1 MTDFLISFFVPAVML
16 FATGMLGVMFKRN
29 MITVFMSVE
38 LMLVAAMLVFTAFAS
53 ATNDI
58 DGGVFVLFIV
68 AVAAAEVAVGL
79 AIITRLFK
87 VDDTISTKELS
98 TLGD

>member
-58 DGGVFVLFIV
+58 DGGVFVVFIV

>member
-1 MTDFLISFFVPAVML
+1 MTDFLASFFVPAVML

-29 MITVFMSVE
+29 MITVFMSIE

-53 ATNDI
+53 ATDDI